1 MLSIYDSKT
10 RQKQVFVPLTPKE
23 VGFYVCG
30 MTVYDYC
37 HIGHARTMVCFD
49 VMVRHLAASGYTVHY
64 VRNITDIDDKII
76 KRAAENQEPVEV
88 LTQRFID
95 ALEEDAAALHILPPS
110 HSPRATFYIEQMID
124 MIQLL
129 IERGYA
135 YVAQDGDVCFD
146 VSQYPEYGQ
155 LSGQDLSKLRA
166 GARMDINQGKQ
177 DPLDFVLWKQAK
189 AGEPAW
195 ESPWGAGRPGWH
207 IECSAMSQA
216 LLGQHF
222 DFHGGGHDLL
232 FPHHENE
239 VAQSVCANQKTFV
252 NHWLHVGFVQI
263 DNEKMSKSLGNF
275 FTIREVLKQVSAEVL
290 RFFLLASHYRSPI
303 NYSDQALQHASQ
315 ALQRL
320 YQALRDVP
328 LLEEHEGLPGSD
340 FEQRFI
346 AAMDDDFN
354 TPEALAVLHDLARDI
369 NRLKDQRDPQAIVQ
383 AAILRKLS
391 ARLGLLQ
398 QGTEQFFQ
406 GDQDVSHIDALVAA
420 REQARADKDWP
431 KADAIRAQLLAEGI
445 VLEDTAEGMK
455 WRLVQP

>member
-23 VGFYVCG
+23 VSFYVCG

-49 VMVRHLAASGYTVHY
+49 VMVRHLVASGYTVHY

-76 KRAAENQEPVEV
+76 QRAAANQETVDA
-88 LTQRFID
+88 LTQRFIE
-95 ALEEDAAALHILPPS
+95 ALEQDAAALQILPPS
-110 HSPRATFYIEQMID
+110 HSPRATFYIQEMID
-124 MIQLL
+124 MIATL
-129 IERGYA
+129 IDKGYA

-146 VSQYPEYGQ
+146 VSQYPDYGR
-155 LSGQDLSKLRA
+155 LSGQDLTKLRA
-166 GARMDINQGKQ
+166 GARMEINHGKQ
-177 DPLDFVLWKQAK
+177 DPLDFVLWKLAK
-189 AGEPAW
+189 SGEPAW
-195 ESPWGAGRPGWH
+195 PSPWGEGRPGWH

-239 VAQSVCANQKTFV
+239 VAQSVCANQKPFV

-275 FTIREVLKQVSAEVL
+275 FTIREVLRQVSAEVL

-315 ALQRL
+315 ALHRL
-320 YQALRDVP
+320 YQALRDVSVTDDETP
-328 LLEEHEGLPGSD
+328 SD
-340 FEQRFI
+340 SMFEQRFA

-354 TPEALAVLHDLARDI
+354 TPEAVAVLHELARDI
-369 NRLKDQRDPQAIVQ
+369 NRLKDQRDPQAVVH
-383 AAILRKLS
+383 AAILRKLA

-398 QGTEQFFQ
+398 QTAEQFFQ
-406 GDQDVSHIDALVAA
+406 GGMDATHIDALVKA
-420 REQARADKDWP
+420 REQARQGKDWAR
-431 KADAIRAQLLAEGI
+431 ADAIRAQLLAEGI
-445 VLEDTAEGMK
+445 VLEDTAEGIK
-455 WRLVQP
+455 WRLAQP